1 VQHPPP
7 ATNND
12 EDTLMAQ
19 IATTG
24 AERAPATAQDA
35 TDNVAELR
43 KRTVDQVADRTED
56 MARTVQRAAGAVAE
70 GEREVAHQAA
80 AGATKLGRGFVDLA
94 HEQTRHNLETLQALA
109 GAVDW
114 TRFAKAVD
122 WDRVFQIQRA
132 YLRAS
137 LERAARLTR
146 GCLGAGQ
153 AVVTTPAASA
163 AQRQAPKAT

>member
-19 IATTG
+19 IAKTG
-24 AERAPATAQDA
+24 AARAPAPAKGT

-43 KRTVDQVADRTED
+43 KRTVDRAAADRTED
-56 MARTVQRAAGAVAE
+56 MARTVQRVAE

-80 AGATKLGRGFVDLA
+80 AGTTKLGRGFVDLA
-94 HEQTRHNLETLQALA
+94 HEQIRHNLETLQALA

-114 TRFAKAVD
+114 GRFAKAVD
-122 WDRVFQIQRA
+122 WDRVVQIQRA
-132 YLRAS
+132 YLRGS
-137 LERAARLTR
+137 LERAARLTQSY
-146 GCLGAGQ
+146 LEAGQ

-163 AQRQAPKAT
+163 ARRPAPKAA